1 MKEEIASIVN
11 QLSYVESL
19 LTKFVEYVEDEIWI
33 ERLNKVVECKSK
45 LLSYLNLDSDELIN
59 LLLITD
65 GLLKII
71 YDDMVKFKMQ
81 QTVAVK

>member
-1 MKEEIASIVN
+1 MKEEITSIVN

-45 LLSYLNLDSDELIN
+45 LLSYSNLDSNELIS

-71 YDDMVKFKMQ
+71 YTDMVKFKMQ
-81 QTVAVK
+81 QTVVVK